1 MPHANL
7 KLNEPVG
14 DEVKTTT
21 CYMCACRCGIKVHLK
36 DGRVRYIQ
44 GNHAH
49 PVNKGVLCAKGSAG
63 IMQHYSPARLHKPLL
78 RVGERGAGEFK
89 EIEWDEA
96 LAIATRWLGDIR
108 ATDPDKLAFFTG
120 RDQSQALTS
129 WWAQQFGTVN
139 YAAHGGFCSVNM
151 AAAGMY
157 TLGGSF
163 WEFGE
168 PDWERSKYL
177 LMFGVAEDHDSNP
190 IKLGLGKL
198 KARGAKIVAINPVR
212 TGYAAIADEWIGIRP
227 GSDGL
232 FVGALIRELLLR
244 DAIDFDYLVKYTN
257 AHHLVVR
264 NPGGADDGLIAR
276 DARGNP
282 LCAARS
288 TIANRHPGESRDP
301 AFLPTEAEELDSG
314 FRRNDELLQHELA
327 SADAVGISPL
337 IVGEYT
343 LPDGRKAVPAFQL
356 LAERF
361 LADEYAAETVAPQM
375 RCRCRRRSAASPPN
389 SPTLRSSRKSAL
401 RSAGPTRMAANTKR

>member
-78 RVGERGAGEFK
+78 RVGERGTGEFK

-96 LAIATRWLGDIR
+96 LTIATRWLGDIR

-232 FVGALIRELLLR
+232 FVGALIRELLLN

-276 DARGNP
+276 DARGDP
-282 LCAARS
+282 LCAARASLPPRAGEGAEGGRGRLSAFDPEPS
-288 TIANRHPGESRDP
+288 T
-301 AFLPTEAEELDSG
+301 PT
-314 FRRNDELLQHELA
+314 
-327 SADAVGISPL
+327 P
-337 IVGEYT
+337 
-343 LPDGRKAVPAFQL
+343 
-356 LAERF
+356 
-361 LADEYAAETVAPQM
+361 
-375 RCRCRRRSAASPPN
+375 SPPP
-389 SPTLRSSRKSAL
+389 PTPHAKSKD
-401 RSAGPTRMAANTKR
+401 TR